1 MTDLSENQDA
11 YGILGGTF
19 DPIHLGHIAIA
30 RAARDRFTL
39 SKVFLVPAF
48 RNPLRLN
55 HQIVTSGVNRLEMA
69 RLATLDETWIDID
82 PVELERGNMNP
93 QPSFT
98 IDTLIHFNNRF
109 PDAPLTLIVGADNVA
124 FHKWHRAEEFTDFLS
139 RIAIVSRPEYQD
151 EMLDSIAKVKQ
162 ELPDLADIVDFITD
176 INVPISS
183 TAIRDS
189 LSNGII
195 PPDALH
201 PDVEQYIRGKG
212 LYGINERTSPSTD

>member
-1 MTDLSENQDA
+1 MTDLSENRHA

-19 DPIHLGHIAIA
+19 DPIPLGHIAIA
-30 RAARDRFTL
+30 RAAHQRFTL

-55 HQIVTSGVNRLEMA
+55 HQIVASGDDRLEMA
-69 RLATLDETWIDID
+69 RLATLDEPRIDID
-82 PVELERGNMNP
+82 PVELERGSLNP

-98 IDTLIHFNNRF
+98 IDTLIHFNSRF
-109 PDAPLTLIVGADNVA
+109 PDALLTLIVGADNVA
-124 FHKWHRAEEFTDFLS
+124 FHKWHRAEEFTDYLS
-139 RIAIVSRPEYQD
+139 RIAIVSRPEYRD
-151 EMLDSIAKVKQ
+151 EMLASIAKVKQ
-162 ELPDLADIVDFITD
+162 ELPDLADLVDFITD
-176 INVPISS
+176 INIPISS

-189 LSNGII
+189 LSHGII

-212 LYGINERTSPSTD
+212 LYGINEGSSTSSE